1 MRHSLS
7 VALILTTAACAAPRG
22 YPSLQPR
29 AAEAIDPRVPIVAT
43 PSAGTVDARTAAAL
57 EQAVATARGGVAEFQ
72 RLGGAADA
80 LSLRAGAAQSES
92 WVAAQQALSALVA
105 QHGVTTRAAADIDA
119 IAADRIETTRWLV
132 PATRA
137 AIEQAA
143 AEVQSINTAQTQA
156 LERIAGR
163 LRR

>member
-1 MRHSLS
+1 MRH
-7 VALILTTAACAAPRG
+7 ALPIALVLTTAACAAPRG

-29 AAEAIDPRVPIVAT
+29 AAEAIDPRVPIIAS
-43 PSAGTVDARTAAAL
+43 PSPGTVDPRIAAAL
-57 EQAVATARGGVAEFQ
+57 EQEVAAARGGIAQFERLSSAAE
-72 RLGGAADA
+72 A
-80 LSLRAGAAQSES
+80 LSVGAGPARSER

-119 IAADRIETTRWLV
+119 IAADRIDATRWLV

-143 AEVQSINTAQTQA
+143 AEVQSINAAQTA
-156 LERIAGR
+156 TIERIAVR
-163 LRR
+163 LR